1 MPGRSC
7 GHRERFGIIL
17 VQFLS
22 IHFGEPHHKMAFSL
36 LPREDAYFT
45 LFTEIAGKIEEAA
58 AILMEMLASS
68 DPNHAS
74 FTKKIKD
81 VEHQCDQLTHQITT
95 KLNKSFIT
103 PFDRE
108 DIYTLAV
115 ALDDICDY
123 IDAGARAI
131 AMYDIREYSPEAK
144 QLARIIRDMGVQIK
158 AAMSILAKPDGIN
171 QFFVEIH
178 RLENE
183 ADDVYFQAI
192 GKLFKDA
199 TDPILVIKLKEL
211 YEILENATDRAE
223 SVANIIESIVLKHN

>member
-1 MPGRSC
+1 
-7 GHRERFGIIL
+7 
-17 VQFLS
+17 
-22 IHFGEPHHKMAFSL
+22 MAFSL

-45 LFTEIAGKIEEAA
+45 LFIEMAGKIEEASS
-58 AILMEMLASS
+58 ILMEMLDSIEADQS
-68 DPNHAS
+68 P
-74 FTKKIKD
+74 FTKRIKD
-81 VEHQCDQLTHQITT
+81 VEHACDTITHEITT
-95 KLNKSFIT
+95 RLNKSFIT

-131 AMYDIREYSPEAK
+131 VMYDIQEYSAEAK
-144 QLARIIRDMGVQIK
+144 QLARIIRDLGTEIK
-158 AAMSILAKPDGIN
+158 SAVSMLKKPNGIN
-171 QFFVEIH
+171 KHFVEIH

-199 TDPILVIKLKEL
+199 TDPIRVIKLKEL

>member
-1 MPGRSC
+1 
-7 GHRERFGIIL
+7 
-17 VQFLS
+17 
-22 IHFGEPHHKMAFSL
+22 MAFSL
-36 LPREDAYFT
+36 LPREDQYFT
-45 LFTEIAGKIEEAA
+45 LFTQMAGKIEDAST
-58 AILMEMLASS
+58 ILMEMLDS
-68 DPNHAS
+68 DGNNHES
-74 FTKKIKD
+74 FTKRIKD
-81 VEHQCDQLTHQITT
+81 VEHQCDQLTHEITT

-123 IDAGARAI
+123 IDAAARAI
-131 AMYDIREYSPEAK
+131 VMYDIRAFSEEAR
-144 QLARIIRDMGVQIK
+144 QLARITRDLGVSIK
-158 AAMSILAKPDGIN
+158 SAVSMLKKPNGMN
-171 QFFVEIH
+171 EHFVEIH

-199 TDPILVIKLKEL
+199 TDPIRVIKMKEL